1 MSSDV
6 PEVDDVCTGDPR
18 NRAGDPAS
26 GAIDKSDSAG
36 NPRTEVRAEL
46 EALLQQHHGQLVRH
60 LDEALDR
67 RQSEVLERLAA
78 LLEPLPAA
86 AAAARPGQSPPLPAP
101 VACRLDGSRSLS
113 TSQGFATER
122 LPRPRKGASFTRSF
136 SETLEHKRSQASQQN
151 VWKAV
156 KAFTSER
163 IEEQDQQRW
172 RMKVARLVNSGT
184 FESLCCFL
192 IVSNAIFFGIE
203 AQYMAE
209 LQLADPPEFLEVVGV
224 VYTLWFVLEL
234 ILRVVPSFSDFLCS
248 EQRVWNVVDSCIVI
262 VSLVELTMRIWQI
275 NFQGG
280 QNFTYIRLI
289 RTARTVRI
297 FRIIRILKV
306 FTSLRILL
314 YSVMN
319 TLRSLIWTMVLL
331 GGILYVFGLLFTQ
344 AVTEHMVEFGEV
356 PGISRYYGNLPRS
369 VYTLFKAVTGGV
381 SWQDVSTPLSIVSPV
396 WEVVFLA
403 FISFTY
409 FAVLNVITGTFCQS
423 AIESANHD
431 KDVVVQAQLSIQ
443 NMYTEQLEELFR
455 SMDPANAGHI
465 TYDAFER
472 GLNDHLVQ
480 AYLHSMEITV
490 DDALNLF
497 ELLDSDE
504 SNCIDL
510 DEFVRGCLKL
520 RGSSRSIDTH
530 MVLFQS
536 RWTMKKLAS
545 LTRAFNCLLEFMQH
559 RGGQGQSCPSSRG
572 ASPAHA
578 ATTASARAAALLPM
592 DPPAEVKDGA

>member
-381 SWQDVSTPLSIVSPV
+381 DWQEVAVPLGIVSPM
-396 WEVVFLA
+396 WEIVFVIFIA
-403 FISFTY
+403 FTQ
-409 FAVLNVITGTFCQS
+409 FAVLNVVTGTFCQS

-431 KDVVVQAQLSIQ
+431 KDVMVQAQMASKQ
-443 NMYTEQLEELFR
+443 RYTEQLQELFETL
-455 SMDPANAGHI
+455 DPTNSGRI
-465 TYDAFER
+465 TPSTFEES
-472 GLNDHLVQ
+472 LNDRQVQ
-480 AYLHSMEITV
+480 AYFHSLEITV
-490 DDALNLF
+490 DDAWNLF
-497 ELLDSDE
+497 RLLDDNE
-504 SNCIDL
+504 SNSIDL
-510 DEFVRGCLKL
+510 EEFVTGCLRL
-520 RGSSRSIDTH
+520 RGSARSIDIH
-530 MVLFQS
+530 MLMYES
-536 RWTMKKLAS
+536 KWTMRKLSEVLGVFNGLVDS
-545 LTRAFNCLLEFMQH
+545 L
-559 RGGQGQSCPSSRG
+559 
-572 ASPAHA
+572 
-578 ATTASARAAALLPM
+578 RAAQSTSYQH
-592 DPPAEVKDGA
+592 EVSI